1 MRPPAVRSVLHQVR
15 AAADRASICGIFDEN
30 ILLEKIL
37 HPKLTDHGFPFV
49 EALDDLRKSSSS
61 NKTQKLERKRAQI
74 SLKRSFSLPEPS
86 ESALELMRRPSV
98 TTKQIEQFLTSNYT
112 SSHPLYAV
120 PNQLDFGIMDLVS
133 ASTPN
138 NLRTLALFLSRYW
151 QSGVNGSRPAISVAR
166 KHAKAVLAK
175 SLETHPPTEHHN
187 GGEQVGIHDMAK
199 FETFV
204 ANFFEYMGV
213 SRTVDDELSDLL
225 LRLHARCGSLNE
237 TSQLIETI
245 QNRTPLSEE
254 TLNTYLEALAS
265 SHPTPESLLR
275 VKKLLLNDQT
285 GPAAVKFLLPLLE
298 TSRDIVGLLS
308 YVDRS
313 ALGPE
318 VYQECQ
324 SHIVSRLMELN
335 AVSILFP
342 ILQRI
347 SKHAPLSSSTIDT
360 ALVHAL
366 SGKTSSTKSTI
377 KQLLELAPTET
388 EVYKQAQAQL

>member
-1 MRPPAVRSVLHQVR
+1 MRPPAVRTVLHQVR
-15 AAADRASICGIFDEN
+15 VAADRASICGIFNEN

-37 HPKLTDHGFPFV
+37 HPKSVDRGFPYV
-49 EALDDLRKSSSS
+49 EALDDLRKSKSAGKAR
-61 NKTQKLERKRAQI
+61 NIERKRAQI
-74 SLKRSFSLPEPS
+74 SLQRSISLPKPS
-86 ESALELMRRPSV
+86 DAALELMRRSSV
-98 TTKQIEQFLTSNYT
+98 TTKEIEQFLVANYV

-120 PNQLDFGIMDLVS
+120 AEQLDKGILDLIS

-151 QSGVNGSRPAISVAR
+151 QSGVHGSRPTISVAR
-166 KHAKAVLAK
+166 KHAKAFLTK
-175 SLETHPPTEHHN
+175 SLEIHPPTKHHG

-204 ANFFEYMGV
+204 TNFFEYMGV
-213 SRTVDDELSDLL
+213 SRTIDDELGDLL
-225 LRLHARCGSLNE
+225 LRLHARCGSLSE

-245 QNRTPLSEE
+245 QNRTALSEE
-254 TLNTYLEALAS
+254 TLNIYLEALAS
-265 SHPTPESLLR
+265 SRPTPESLLR

-298 TSRDIVGLLS
+298 TRHDIVGLLS

-324 SHIVSRLMELN
+324 SHIVGRLMELD

-347 SKHAPLSSSTIDT
+347 SKYASISSNTIDT
-360 ALVHAL
+360 ALIHAL
-366 SGKTSSTKSTI
+366 GGNTSSTKSTI
-377 KQLLELAPTET
+377 KQLLALAPAET
-388 EVYKQAQAQL
+388 EVCAQAQAQL